1 MKVKTSVTLSEDLLR
16 AIDQRMGLHKNR
28 SDFIETVVQA
38 FIAKGIRD
46 EQNRK
51 DFEIINDNADRLN
64 EEAADVLI
72 YQMPL

>member
-1 MKVKTSVTLSEDLLR
+1 MKVKTSVTLSEDLLKT
-16 AIDQRMGLHKNR
+16 IDQRIGLHKNR
-28 SDFIETVVQA
+28 SDFIETIVRA
-38 FIAKGIRD
+38 FIAQSIRD